1 MYKGPMARTTAGVL
15 LVIAMIVVVVATD
28 VVFFRGSAWTWERLA
43 ANVGIVLV
51 FGALY
56 FRFIRSS

>member
-1 MYKGPMARTTAGVL
+1 MGSTAAKAAFVLVMVALIVGVD
-15 LVIAMIVVVVATD
+15 IAL
-28 VVFFRGSAWTWERLA
+28 FRGSHWTWERLA

-56 FRFIRSS
+56 FRFAS